1 MSGADPPVTP
11 DRSGSGR
18 AAWSTSS
25 AAAAVAALASCS
37 VRRCPRRSSRA
48 RAGCEHDRRTRRH
61 PRRDARAVAA
71 HRPSARAA
79 SHVHRP
85 RARRRARNARLS
97 ARQPREHACGGVGR
111 VLGGVLGGGLGR
123 RHRFDVDGGERRRE
137 VEQRHDFDV
146 PLFEAARGA
155 AGKVCRAAA
164 RRTLEVHVCDSCALS
179 ALSIPLSSGF
189 PGACLSRAQTTHVL
203 VSTAHS
209 KGNVAIAAARACI
222 RVLVG
227 VGVFVSHQRRG
238 LARPL
243 ARAKAPHC

>member
-1 MSGADPPVTP
+1 MSTIGALGDILDATLELLQLT
-11 DRSGSGR
+11 DRQHARLRMFIDLERGVAREMR
-18 AAWSTSS
+18 AS
-25 AAAAVAALASCS
+25 
-37 VRRCPRRSSRA
+37 RRGSRA
-48 RAGCEHDRRTRRH
+48 STR
-61 PRRDARAVAA
+61 V
-71 HRPSARAA
+71 
-79 SHVHRP
+79 
-85 RARRRARNARLS
+85 
-97 ARQPREHACGGVGR
+97 
-111 VLGGVLGGGLGR
+111 VLGGCWAGCWGGLGR

-146 PLFEAARGA
+146 LLFEAARGA
-155 AGKVCRAAA
+155 AGKMCRAAA